1 MSLSAIAALALQ
13 VGPAAIRGISS
24 LFGGNS
30 TVDKVADAVEVAH
43 QEFSTTEAKQASV
56 SYVLESFTPEQ
67 QLELETLRVRL
78 EQELTERAKIA
89 AQDRQAE
96 HRETQL
102 TIRNGDNAD
111 DSYVRRTRP
120 KGCIVTL
127 YWGIAYIFVFEL
139 LEAFNHGKG
148 ADWEFASFFFAPFMT
163 YLGWRTADKAFE
175 KKHGRPMGLS
185 DSFEGAKLAVTSLA
199 NKAVGARA

>member
-30 TVDKVADAVEVAH
+30 TVDKVADAVEFAH

-67 QLELETLRVRL
+67 QLELETLRVQL
-78 EQELTERAKIA
+78 EKELTERAKIA

-96 HRETQL
+96 QHETQD
-102 TIRNGDNAD
+102 TIRKGDTATD
-111 DSYVRRTRP
+111 KVVRWSRPLMALVSCGSASYYLITTESPDLAV
-120 KGCIVTL
+120 
-127 YWGIAYIFVFEL
+127 ASL
-139 LEAFNHGKG
+139 L
-148 ADWEFASFFFAPFMT
+148 
-163 YLGWRTADKAFE
+163 LG
-175 KKHGRPMGLS
+175 
-185 DSFEGAKLAVTSLA
+185 LAVTYMGLRHRE
-199 NKAVGARA
+199 KDKGLTQ